1 VGKRGQAFAR
11 REPQIKGTVAAVAG
25 YRTMNNYL
33 YTAIG
38 LVVFYIGLKMFSG
51 GMKSMGNIDHLQW
64 FIANP
69 IYMFFGGI
77 VMTLAW
83 QSSSLSTT
91 AIIALVASGAVPLPA
106 AIACV
111 LGANI
116 GTTGTIWLAGLLVS
130 DGVPRGDTLRIAMVH
145 TGMNLLMAISLLP
158 FVHHIAKYVGRFG

>member
-1 VGKRGQAFAR
+1 
-11 REPQIKGTVAAVAG
+11 
-25 YRTMNNYL
+25 MNNYV

-64 FIANP
+64 FLGNP
-69 IYMFFGGI
+69 IYMFFGSI

-91 AIIALVASGAVPLPA
+91 AIIALVASGVLPLPA
-106 AIACV
+106 AVAAV

-130 DGVPRGDTLRIAMVH
+130 DGMPRGDTLRIAMIH
-145 TGMNLLMAISLLP
+145 TGVNLLMAISLLP
-158 FVHHIAKYVGRFG
+158 FVNHIAKFVGKVGQ